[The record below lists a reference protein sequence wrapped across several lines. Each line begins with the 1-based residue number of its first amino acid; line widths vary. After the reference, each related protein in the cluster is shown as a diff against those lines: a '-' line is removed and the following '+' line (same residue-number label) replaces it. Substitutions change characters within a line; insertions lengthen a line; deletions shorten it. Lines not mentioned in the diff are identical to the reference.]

1 MSIDI
6 KNIADL
12 LSAFSLEEKEKIA
25 QQYIKH
31 APTIGKMYEGLT
43 KDILLNDNI
52 MKSFP
57 SELNLRVCSGFFYNE
72 SEELSNQ
79 IDCML
84 VQGEGER
91 IPHTDDYKYKIKNVI
106 AIFEVKKNLF
116 LSELRDSLNL
126 LE

>member
-43 KDILLNDNI
+43 KDILLNDN
-52 MKSFP
+52 
-57 SELNLRVCSGFFYNE
+57 
-72 SEELSNQ
+72 
-79 IDCML
+79 
-84 VQGEGER
+84 
-91 IPHTDDYKYKIKNVI
+91 
-106 AIFEVKKNLF
+106 
-116 LSELRDSLNL
+116 
-126 LE
+126 